1 MMPLGLHT
9 RAALDPTLDERL
21 DRMMADL
28 EAEEADIRP
37 RNDRRLAM
45 LVGMA
50 VIGLYY
56 VVMA

>member
-56 VVMA
+56 LVMA